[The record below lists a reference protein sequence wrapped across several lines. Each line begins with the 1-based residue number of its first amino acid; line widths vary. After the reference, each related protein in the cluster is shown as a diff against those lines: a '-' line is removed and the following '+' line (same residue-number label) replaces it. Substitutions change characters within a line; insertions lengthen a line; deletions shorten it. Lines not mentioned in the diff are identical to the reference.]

1 MLSRYC
7 MCMHFRKYFPSSYF
21 LPHTRLNSGY
31 DAKIKQT
38 VFSTRMSHTDGDI
51 WLINAYK
58 INALYSGWCHTKH
71 WIFAL
76 KIFGVSLYCQK
87 IIRLDTEISHGSL
100 NEEKANLP
108 EGAFHEIVMPYWY
121 ALRKGNHELWLI
133 SFRANL
139 LFVIRLMKL
148 TFTWKLFYFFEWFLK
163 VFKIILPVDKR
174 CLH

>member
-21 LPHTRLNSGY
+21 LPHTRLSSGY

-108 EGAFHEIVMPYWY
+108 EGDFREIVMPYWY
-121 ALRKGNHELWLI
+121 ALLKGNHELWHFFQSKSSFCYKTNEIDVYTEAVLFLWMI
-133 SFRANL
+133 SKG
-139 LFVIRLMKL
+139 I
-148 TFTWKLFYFFEWFLK
+148 
-163 VFKIILPVDKR
+163 
-174 CLH
+174 